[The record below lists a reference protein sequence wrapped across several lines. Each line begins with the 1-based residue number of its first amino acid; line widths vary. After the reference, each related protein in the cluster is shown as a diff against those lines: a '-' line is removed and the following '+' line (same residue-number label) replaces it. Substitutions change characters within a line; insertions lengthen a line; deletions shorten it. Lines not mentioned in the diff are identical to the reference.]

1 MWICSCMVDCL
12 MELSVFMAATDGGRK
27 EEPPPTLCISSQG
40 KDKQLQ
46 PSSTGTFLSP
56 NRIILD
62 SCHVSDWIHSWRNT
76 LQLKGAA
83 LTGAPKH
90 GTRCAWAPAIF
101 QTQKSSLQLCFSCFY
116 FLWVSCYISCHCGW
130 GMANV
135 AYKSPQVDF
144 LVRYNLLWLVGLLH
158 KFIHAVLLQRPDTVW
173 KWHWWGSS
181 SFSLGFTFAS
191 CFQHSNWEAAIWKG
205 SVCFLLYRSFSRQAC
220 KIGLPGTN
228 SD

>member
-1 MWICSCMVDCL
+1 MASRSGQKDPFLANNDKSNQRLYFLSSSTASSLFFSVSFLGHHSPYSSLANFTSLGVGHLLASLGSCLHMCVLLSCVLGESISDFCDDMWICSCMVDCL

-116 FLWVSCYISCHCGW
+116 FL
-130 GMANV
+130 
-135 AYKSPQVDF
+135 
-144 LVRYNLLWLVGLLH
+144 
-158 KFIHAVLLQRPDTVW
+158 
-173 KWHWWGSS
+173 
-181 SFSLGFTFAS
+181 
-191 CFQHSNWEAAIWKG
+191 
-205 SVCFLLYRSFSRQAC
+205 
-220 KIGLPGTN
+220 
-228 SD
+228 